1 MVQRGISSSPRAAVE
16 PDESVELAAGLRL
29 AVMRLARRLRQL
41 ADAGITP
48 SMLSALATVERLG
61 PLTLGELAAVE
72 KVQPPTMTPI
82 VARLE
87 GEGLVRR
94 EIDPDDRRVARI
106 TASRQGR
113 QLLERS
119 RSRKTAYLTRR
130 LRSLPAEE
138 RAVIGRAVEILERF
152 VSEEA

>member
-1 MVQRGISSSPRAAVE
+1 VIVQSASTSSRA
-16 PDESVELAAGLRL
+16 PDDESVRLAASLRL
-29 AVMRLARRLRQL
+29 AVMRLSRRLRQL

-61 PLTLGELAAVE
+61 SVTLGELAGVE

-87 GEGLVRR
+87 ADGLVRR
-94 EIDPDDRRVARI
+94 EVDSSDRRVAHIAVTRL
-106 TASRQGR
+106 GK
-113 QLLERS
+113 QLLDRS
-119 RSRKTAYLTRR
+119 RSRKTAYLARR
-130 LRSLPAEE
+130 LRLLRPEE
-138 RAVIGRAVEILERF
+138 RAVVGRAVDILERF

>member
-1 MVQRGISSSPRAAVE
+1 MVHSGVASSSPAAAD

-41 ADAGITP
+41 ADTGITP
-48 SMLSALATVERLG
+48 SMLSALSSVERLG
-61 PLTLGELAAVE
+61 PLTLGELAGVE

-87 GEGLVRR
+87 AEGLVRR
-94 EIDPDDRRVARI
+94 DIDPDDRRVARI

-119 RSRKTAYLTRR
+119 RSRKTAYLARR
-130 LRSLPAEE
+130 LRSLRPEE
-138 RAVIGRAVEILERF
+138 RAVIDRAVEILERF
-152 VSEEA
+152 VSEER

>member
-1 MVQRGISSSPRAAVE
+1 ME
-16 PDESVELAAGLRL
+16 PDESVRLAASLRL

-48 SMLSALATVERLG
+48 SMLSALSTVERRG
-61 PLTLGELAAVE
+61 PLTLGELASME

-87 GEGLVRR
+87 AEDLIRR
-94 EIDPDDRRVARI
+94 DADPGDRRVARI
-106 TASRQGR
+106 TVSRKGK

-119 RSRKTAYLTRR
+119 RSRKTAYLARR
-130 LRSLPAEE
+130 IRSLPPDD
-138 RAVIGRAVEILERF
+138 RAVIGQAVEILERF

>member
-1 MVQRGISSSPRAAVE
+1 MVHTAASSSTPTVD
-16 PDESVELAAGLRL
+16 PNESVQLAANLRL

-48 SMLSALATVERLG
+48 SMLSALSSVERLG
-61 PLTLGELAAVE
+61 PLTLGELAEVE

-87 GEGLVRR
+87 AEGLVRR
-94 EIDPDDRRVARI
+94 EVDPGDRRVARI

-113 QLLERS
+113 NLLDRS
-119 RSRKTAYLTRR
+119 RSRKTAYLARR
-130 LRSLPAEE
+130 LRSLPPEE
-138 RAVIGRAVEILERF
+138 REVIGRAVEILERF
-152 VSEEA
+152 VSEER

>member
-1 MVQRGISSSPRAAVE
+1 
-16 PDESVELAAGLRL
+16 
-29 AVMRLARRLRQL
+29 MRLARRLRQL

-48 SMLSALATVERLG
+48 SMLSALSSVERVG
-61 PLTLGELAAVE
+61 PLTLGDLASVE

-87 GEGLVRR
+87 GEGLVSR
-94 EIDPDDRRVARI
+94 EVDPDDRRVARI
-106 TASRQGR
+106 TLSRQGKR
-113 QLLERS
+113 LLERS
-119 RSRKTAYLTRR
+119 RSRKTAYLARR
-130 LRSLPAEE
+130 LRSLPPEE

>member
-1 MVQRGISSSPRAAVE
+1 MVHPGDSSPAPTVDSNE
-16 PDESVELAAGLRL
+16 PVLLAASLRL

-48 SMLSALATVERLG
+48 SMLSALSSVERLG
-61 PLTLGELAAVE
+61 PLTLGELAEVE

-87 GEGLVRR
+87 TEGLVRR
-94 EIDPDDRRVARI
+94 EVDPGDRRVARI

-113 QLLERS
+113 HLLGRS
-119 RSRKTAYLTRR
+119 RSRKTAYLARR

-138 RAVIGRAVEILERF
+138 REVIGRAVEILERF
-152 VSEEA
+152 VSDEE

>member
-1 MVQRGISSSPRAAVE
+1 MVQRTVSPLLAPSADQNEEVR
-16 PDESVELAAGLRL
+16 LAAGLRL

-48 SMLSALATVERLG
+48 SMLSALSSVERLG
-61 PLTLGELAAVE
+61 PTTLGDLAAAE

-87 GEGLVRR
+87 AERLVRR
-94 EIDPDDRRVARI
+94 EVDQADRRVARI
-106 TASRQGR
+106 TLSRQGR

-119 RSRKTAYLTRR
+119 RSRKTAYLAKR
-130 LRSLPAEE
+130 LSKLTPEE
-138 RAVIGRAVEILERF
+138 RDVVRRSVDILERF
-152 VSEEA
+152 VSEDP

>member
-1 MVQRGISSSPRAAVE
+1 MVHPTASSSARPVDSNE
-16 PDESVELAAGLRL
+16 PVRLAASLRL

-48 SMLSALATVERLG
+48 SMLSALSSVERLG
-61 PLTLGELAAVE
+61 PLTLGELAEVE

-87 GEGLVRR
+87 TEGLVRR
-94 EIDPDDRRVARI
+94 DVDPGDRRVARI
-106 TASRQGR
+106 TASRQGKN
-113 QLLERS
+113 LLDRS
-119 RSRKTAYLTRR
+119 RSRKTAYLARR

-138 RAVIGRAVEILERF
+138 REVIGRAVEILERF
-152 VSEEA
+152 VSDEG